1 MKILRLKLGGLLTG
15 GAYIRG
21 FTVLR
26 GRYPKMAISFCF
38 FNKCLVRLF
47 LCKI

>member
-1 MKILRLKLGGLLTG
+1 MGRGLQPVKLLRLKLGGLLTG

-26 GRYPKMAISFCF
+26 GRYPKWRF
-38 FNKCLVRLF
+38 LF
-47 LCKI
+47 VFLKMSC